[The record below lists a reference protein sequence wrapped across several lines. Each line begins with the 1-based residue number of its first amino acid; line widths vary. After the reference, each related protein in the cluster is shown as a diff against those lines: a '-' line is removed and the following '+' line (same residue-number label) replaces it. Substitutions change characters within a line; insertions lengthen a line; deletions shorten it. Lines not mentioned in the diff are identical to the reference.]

1 MSSTKA
7 FNRFRPPSVTAAVGA
22 LELAQEH
29 HAAACNAA
37 WTAFLADFSELYLPF
52 RGATQALAALDA
64 PALARLR
71 RPQCWVRLQRVYV
84 CCFRSMLIMRWQAF
98 PPCRNVLRNLRM
110 CWLLIACSACRT
122 NVAHC

>member
-7 FNRFRPPSVTAAVGA
+7 FNRFRPPSVIAAVAA

-29 HAAACNAA
+29 HAAACAAA

-64 PALARLR
+64 LHSLA
-71 RPQCWVRLQRVYV
+71 CV
-84 CCFRSMLIMRWQAF
+84 A
-98 PPCRNVLRNLRM
+98 RNAGCGCSSCL
-110 CWLLIACSACRT
+110 CSAPGQRAFD
-122 NVAHC
+122 VAAEPAVSSLDS

>member
-7 FNRFRPPSVTAAVGA
+7 FNRFRPPAVTAAVAA

-29 HAAACNAA
+29 HAAACAGA

-64 PALARLR
+64 LHSLACVARNAGCGFLLAAFIVRCVQHARFCSRLFKS
-71 RPQCWVRLQRVYV
+71 PGLE
-84 CCFRSMLIMRWQAF
+84 AK
-98 PPCRNVLRNLRM
+98 
-110 CWLLIACSACRT
+110 
-122 NVAHC
+122 